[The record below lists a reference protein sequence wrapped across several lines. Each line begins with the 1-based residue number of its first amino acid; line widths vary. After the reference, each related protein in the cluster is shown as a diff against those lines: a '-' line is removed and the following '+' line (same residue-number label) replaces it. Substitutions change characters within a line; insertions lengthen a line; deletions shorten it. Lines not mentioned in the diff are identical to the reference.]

1 VLSPFAL
8 IVSAAEAVL
17 IERALARL
25 LSENST
31 LNTPIPSNIEFFERG
46 SYRQKAGA
54 KAYRKWLAHY
64 LNLIIPTTADLMEI
78 GCGNGELLAMLR
90 ARTKTGID
98 ASARQVAEAKALCP
112 EAVLHCSDATALTL
126 PDSFDIVLVSDTLN
140 HCSDA
145 QALLEAARRFARPDA
160 RLVVT
165 TYNTLWRPLLSLL
178 TTLGLRSPQ
187 PDLNWLSGAD
197 VQNLAELAG
206 WEIIKSE
213 SRILLPAKVPLLSN
227 LLNRWV
233 APFVPFLCLTNV
245 MIARKSK
252 VAAGAPSVSII
263 IPARNEA
270 GNIPE
275 AISRIPAFA
284 PDIEYIF
291 IEGHSTDST
300 WSEIEKLKAAN
311 PGKKIQTARQTG
323 RGKGDAVRLGFSMAT
338 GDILMILDAD
348 LTMPPEDL
356 PKFYSALADGHCD
369 FANGCRLIYPME
381 REAMQFLNL
390 CANKLFGILF
400 SWLLGQSL
408 KDTLCG
414 TKVLSRKNYEALARN
429 RSYFGDFDPFGDF
442 DLLFGADKLNLK
454 IRDIPVRYRE
464 RTYGST
470 NISRFRHGILLFR
483 MVAFAARKLKF
494 V

>member
-1 VLSPFAL
+1 V
-8 IVSAAEAVL
+8 
-17 IERALARL
+17 
-25 LSENST
+25 
-31 LNTPIPSNIEFFERG
+31 
-46 SYRQKAGA
+46 
-54 KAYRKWLAHY
+54 LAHY
-64 LNLIIPTTADLMEI
+64 LNLIIPGTADLLEI
-78 GCGNGELLAMLR
+78 GCGSGELLQLLHCR
-90 ARTKTGID
+90 SKTGID
-98 ASARQVAEAKALCP
+98 ASETQISSARKNCP
-112 EAVLHCSDATALTL
+112 DATLHCGDACGIE
-126 PDSFDIVLVSDTLN
+126 PGPEFDVVLVSDTLN

-145 QALLEAARRFARPDA
+145 QALLEAAHRVARPEA
-160 RLVVT
+160 RLVLT

-178 TTLGLRSPQ
+178 TLLGLRSQQ
-187 PDLNWLSGAD
+187 PVLNWLSAAD
-197 VQNLAELAG
+197 VRNISELAG

-213 SRILLPAKVPLLSN
+213 ERILLPASVPLLSGF
-227 LLNRWV
+227 LNRWV
-233 APFVPFLCLTNV
+233 APFVPFLCLTNIQ
-245 MIARKSK
+245 IARKPETI
-252 VAAGAPSVSII
+252 AGSPSVSVI

-270 GNIPE
+270 GNIPA
-275 AISRIPAFA
+275 AIERIPAFA

-291 IEGHSTDST
+291 IEGHSTDNT
-300 WSEIEKLKAAN
+300 WAEIEKAKAAH
-311 PGKKIQTARQTG
+311 PGRKIQIARQTG

-356 PKFYSALADGHCD
+356 PKFYRALADGRCD

-381 REAMQFLNL
+381 QGAMQFLNL

-400 SWLLGQSL
+400 SWLLGQHL

-414 TKVLSRKNYEALARN
+414 TKVLTRKNYEAIARN

-454 IRDIPVRYRE
+454 IRDIPVRYKE
-464 RTYGST
+464 RTYGET

-483 MVAFAARKLKF
+483 MLAFAARKLKF